1 LDVECNLTYTGIVRS
16 TSFALINTEEEPNG
30 MLDLTSL
37 LVTGRVSECLADFLG
52 SGEQMSER
60 VTFHLRLR
68 KLDLT
73 EGTGHSKMGVYHD

>member
-1 LDVECNLTYTGIVRS
+1 MQLTDMSPADCCMLPIT
-16 TSFALINTEEEPNG
+16 TEEEPNG

-60 VTFHLRLR
+60 VIFHLRIR
-68 KLDLT
+68 NLDLT
-73 EGTGHSKMGVYHD
+73 KGKGYSKMGVYGD